1 MSERLP
7 NSRDCFVCG
16 VGNSRG
22 LKMTFHRDEG
32 RVYAHVTLPTWAVGF
47 SGVAH
52 GGLVATLLDEV
63 MGWCANCAL
72 KSPTVTAEMTVR
84 YRQPTPVNEE
94 LLLEADV
101 IKSRGALAYVS
112 GRLLRSDGTLCASS
126 TGKHMRTPSADA
138 VDGTRYEL
146 VYAPGDAR
154 IFED

>member
-16 VGNSRG
+16 IGNDRG
-22 LKMTFHRDEG
+22 LRLKFHRDSG
-32 RVYAHVTLPTWAVGF
+32 RVYTRVTLPGWAVGF
-47 SGVAH
+47 NSVAH

-72 KSPTVTAEMTVR
+72 KGPTMTAEMTVR
-84 YRQPTPVNEE
+84 YRHPTPVNEE
-94 LLLEADV
+94 LLLEAEV
-101 IKSRGALAYVS
+101 MRARGPLACIE

-126 TGKHMRTPSADA
+126 TGKHMRAPSAKDG
-138 VDGTRYEL
+138 DGTRYEL